1 MEESICSRIRSLINY
16 YNISDRQFAIH
27 IGVNQSVVASMFS
40 RGTEPSAKIL
50 TSILDKCPEIS
61 AEWLMRGKGEMIIGS
76 EQPNTSVETTPISD
90 RESALIDT
98 IAMQQETIH
107 SLKDKVKTLEAE
119 LIIANSRNRIV

>member
-1 MEESICSRIRSLINY
+1 MNIN
-16 YNISDRQFAIH
+16 NRVREIISHLQISDRQFAIH

-76 EQPNTSVETTPISD
+76 EQPNTSAETTPISD

-98 IAMQQETIH
+98 IAMQQETINN
-107 SLKDKVKTLEAE
+107 LQRRIKELEAE
-119 LIIANSRNRIV
+119 LIINNNQKNIG

>member
-1 MEESICSRIRSLINY
+1 MNIN
-16 YNISDRQFAIH
+16 NRVREIISHLQISDRQFAIH

-76 EQPNTSVETTPISD
+76 EQPNTSAETTPISD

-98 IAMQQETIH
+98 IAMQQETINNLH
-107 SLKDKVKTLEAE
+107 RRIKELEAE
-119 LIIANSRNRIV
+119 LIINNNQKNIG

>member
-16 YNISDRQFAIH
+16 YNISDRQFAIK
-27 IGVNQSVVASMFS
+27 IGVTQSVIGSMFQKQ
-40 RGTEPSAKIL
+40 TEPSAKIL
-50 TSILDKCPEIS
+50 KLILNTDERIS

-76 EQPNTSVETTPISD
+76 EQPNTSAETTPISD

>member
-1 MEESICSRIRSLINY
+1 MNQIL
-16 YNISDRQFAIH
+16 DRLKIFIAH
-27 IGVNQSVVASMFS
+27 IGTTPRAF
-40 RGTEPSAKIL
+40 ALKINFNYSTLNNYL
-50 TSILDKCPEIS
+50 TGRRTTIDLDLITKTISSFEELS

-76 EQPNTSVETTPISD
+76 EQPNTSAETTPISD

>member
-1 MEESICSRIRSLINY
+1 
-16 YNISDRQFAIH
+16 
-27 IGVNQSVVASMFS
+27 
-40 RGTEPSAKIL
+40 
-50 TSILDKCPEIS
+50 
-61 AEWLMRGKGEMIIGS
+61 MIIGS